1 MYNITRRI
9 KVNDYKPKEYIVYSE
24 SEAKAER
31 IEYKAWSE
39 CNKGDW
45 GVSDD
50 GYVSECLNVLPT
62 KFTDFMLFPY
72 ARAFRGQRLSFIPHW
87 ESKNFYSVSAKTWA
101 EMEAKRN
108 RTRHA
113 VALYAQYLNAGI
125 KPDWMK
131 IGRVYRPDQKKP
143 DLTAKRLFKQKE
155 VKQMVD
161 KEMARIF
168 EDRGVSKGS
177 VLDMRLDAIG
187 IAKKKSD
194 PSNMLRGVEGLETL
208 MDMKPSTKTVTD
220 TIQIDRT
227 AEIRDMI
234 AKEESRLTLSREQ
247 EVEELPLEV
256 INESEESGS

>member
-1 MYNITRRI
+1 
-9 KVNDYKPKEYIVYSE
+9 
-24 SEAKAER
+24 
-31 IEYKAWSE
+31 
-39 CNKGDW
+39 
-45 GVSDD
+45 
-50 GYVSECLNVLPT
+50 
-62 KFTDFMLFPY
+62 
-72 ARAFRGQRLSFIPHW
+72 
-87 ESKNFYSVSAKTWA
+87 
-101 EMEAKRN
+101 
-108 RTRHA
+108 
-113 VALYAQYLNAGI
+113 
-125 KPDWMK
+125 
-131 IGRVYRPDQKKP
+131 
-143 DLTAKRLFKQKE
+143 
-155 VKQMVD
+155 MVD